1 MSTRGIYGLSG
12 SGIDVDSMVKVGM
25 MTKQSQYDKMYKQEV
40 KNEWLKEAY
49 SDLYG
54 DLNTFNT
61 TTLSSYKMSSKT
73 SPMLASS
80 SASTVATATANADA
94 ASMSHTVNVSA
105 LASNA
110 YLLTGEEKLTRANT
124 SDSAKTSIYL
134 KDMLFTE
141 AQQTDLQN
149 ELNAHSTLGTQAL
162 VSFNIADGTGANAT
176 SETISF
182 TYNDIFSSGQTL
194 NDLVSKINASG
205 VNIKASFDNTN
216 DAFSL
221 YQKTGGEANK
231 IILSVANDGSAASTN
246 GKTLLGNLNLHSV
259 TNTTDANGNRTST
272 LSSSEINLDAVTTG
286 TSEVGGAQTSYTS
299 ATKTTRD
306 ALLSTLFKA
315 QDGSKSAAFTV
326 NGKTVNIDDVTTK
339 KVSDLIDAIN
349 GSGAGVGVTATL
361 APDGQLTVASND
373 NTAKV
378 TFGVSSSVTDAAFAN
393 GRSLLNGLNFVSG
406 KELTADTHGASTAG
420 TSATATI
427 DGKKYT
433 SDTGKVTVGG
443 VTYTLNAM
451 GATTVSVSQDT
462 DTLVKNVQSFV
473 DDYNKM
479 IDALNT
485 KYYEK
490 QYSDYGVLTKSQE
503 SAMTADQITKW
514 NEKAKSGLLYHDQTL
529 GKIISSMRQAL
540 YTPVDSVTSNYNTMM
555 SIGITSSTDQGH
567 IRLDTDK
574 LKKALADDPDCV
586 RQLFASSGD
595 VTTTDAD
602 GTTKT
607 TTDYNKEGVL
617 NRISDALHTN
627 LKTMKSYAG
636 SSMETADGSTLGT
649 LIENLKTKMS
659 DFKTQMDAFENALYD
674 KYDAME
680 TAIQRLSMQLGYITG
695 GN

>member
-49 SDLYG
+49 SDLYS

-141 AQQTDLQN
+141 AQQTDLRN
-149 ELNAHSTLGTQAL
+149 KLSTLGTQAL

-176 SETISF
+176 SKTISF
-182 TYNDIFSSGQTL
+182 SYNDIFSSGQTL

-259 TNTTDANGNRTST
+259 TNTTDASGNRTST
-272 LSSSEINLDAVTTG
+272 LSASEIDLDAVTTG
-286 TSEVGGAQTSYTS
+286 TSEVGGTQASYTS
-299 ATKTTRD
+299 ATKTTSD

-315 QDGSKSAAFTV
+315 QDGSKSATFTV
-326 NGKTVNIDDVTTK
+326 NGKTVTIDDITTK

-349 GSGAGVGVTATL
+349 GSSAGVTASL
-361 APDGQLTVASND
+361 ASDGQLTVASND

-378 TFGVSSSVTDAAFAN
+378 TFGVSSSATDAASAN

-479 IDALNT
+479 IDAHNT

-529 GKIISSMRQAL
+529 GKVISSMRQAL

-574 LKKALADDPDCV
+574 LKKALAADPDCV

-607 TTDYNKEGVL
+607 TTDYDKEGVL

-636 SSMETADGSTLGT
+636 SSTETSDGSTLGT

-680 TAIQRLSMQLGYITG
+680 TAIQQLSTQLGYITG

>member
-40 KNEWLKEAY
+40 KNEWIKEAY
-49 SDLYG
+49 SDLYT

-80 SASTVATATANADA
+80 SSATVATATANADA

-110 YLLTGEEKLTRANT
+110 YLLTGEEKLTRENK

-141 AQQTDLQN
+141 AQQTYLQN
-149 ELNAHSTLGTQAL
+149 DLNAHSTLGTQTL
-162 VSFNIADGTGANAT
+162 VSFDIADGTGANAT
-176 SETISF
+176 SKTISF

-216 DAFSL
+216 DSFSL
-221 YQKTGGEANK
+221 YQKTGGKANK
-231 IILSVANDGSAASTN
+231 IILSVANDGSTASTN

-259 TNTTDANGNRTST
+259 TNTTDASGNRTST
-272 LSSSEINLDAVTTG
+272 LSTSEINLDAATTG
-286 TSEVGGAQTSYTS
+286 TSEVGGAQTSYTG
-299 ATKTTRD
+299 ATKTAND

-315 QDGSKSAAFTV
+315 QDGSKSATFTV
-326 NGKTVNIDDVTTK
+326 NGKTVTIDDVTTK
-339 KVSDLIDAIN
+339 KVSDLIAAIN
-349 GSGAGVGVTATL
+349 NSGAGVTASL
-361 APDGQLTVASND
+361 DSDGQLKVASTD
-373 NTAKV
+373 GTSKV
-378 TFGVSSSVTDAAFAN
+378 TFGVSSSATDAASAN

-406 KELTADTHGASTAG
+406 TELTADTYGASTAG

-433 SDTGKVTVGG
+433 SDTGKVMVGG

-503 SAMTADQITKW
+503 GAMTQDQITKW

-555 SIGITSSTDQGH
+555 SIGISSSTDQGH
-567 IRLDTDK
+567 IKLDTDK
-574 LKKALADDPDCV
+574 LKAALAADPDCV
-586 RQLFASSGD
+586 RQLFANTGD
-595 VTTTDAD
+595 VTKTNAD
-602 GTTKT
+602 GTTT
-607 TTDYNKEGVL
+607 TTTEYDSEGVL
-617 NRISDALHTN
+617 NRISDALYTN

-636 SSMETADGSTLGT
+636 NSTETSDGSTLGT
-649 LIENLKTKMS
+649 LIETLKTKMS
-659 DFKTQMDAFENALYD
+659 DFKTQMDAYEEALYD

-680 TAIQRLSMQLGYITG
+680 TAIQRLGAQLGYITG
-695 GN
+695 GNS

>member
-1 MSTRGIYGLSG
+1 MSTHGIYGLSG

-40 KNEWLKEAY
+40 KNEWIKEAY
-49 SDLYG
+49 SDLYT

-80 SASTVATATANADA
+80 SSATVATATANADA

-110 YLLTGEEKLTRANT
+110 YLLTGEEKLTRANM

-149 ELNAHSTLGTQAL
+149 QLNRDSTLGTQAL

-176 SETISF
+176 SQTISF

-216 DAFSL
+216 DSFSL

-231 IILSVANDGSAASTN
+231 IILSVANDGLAASTN

-259 TNTTDANGNRTST
+259 TNTTDASGNRTST
-272 LSSSEINLDAVTTG
+272 LSSSEINLDAATTG
-286 TSEVGGAQTSYTS
+286 TSEVGGAQTSYTG
-299 ATKTTRD
+299 ATKTAND

-315 QDGSKSAAFTV
+315 QDGSKSATFTV
-326 NGKTVNIDDVTTK
+326 NGKTVTIDDVTTK
-339 KVSDLIDAIN
+339 KVSDLIVAIN
-349 GSGAGVGVTATL
+349 DSGAGVTATL
-361 APDGQLTVASND
+361 ASDGQLTVASDDKTTN
-373 NTAKV
+373 V
-378 TFGVSSSVTDAAFAN
+378 VFGVSSSATDAASAN

-406 KELTADTHGASTAG
+406 KELTADTYGASTAG

-433 SDTGKVTVGG
+433 SDTGKVMVGG

-555 SIGITSSTDQGH
+555 SIGISSSTDQGH
-567 IRLDTDK
+567 IKLDTDK
-574 LKKALADDPDCV
+574 LKAALAADPDCV
-586 RQLFASSGD
+586 RQLFANSGD
-595 VTTTDAD
+595 VTKTNAD
-602 GTTKT
+602 GTTTT
-607 TTDYNKEGVL
+607 TTDYDSEGVL
-617 NRISDALHTN
+617 NRISDALYTN

-636 SSMETADGSTLGT
+636 NSTETSDGSTLGT
-649 LIENLKTKMS
+649 LIETLKTKMS
-659 DFKTQMDAFENALYD
+659 DFKTQMDAYEEALYD

-680 TAIQRLSMQLGYITG
+680 TAIQRLGTQLGYITG

>member
-1 MSTRGIYGLSG
+1 MSTHGIYGLSG

-40 KNEWLKEAY
+40 KNEWIKEAY
-49 SDLYG
+49 SDLYT

-80 SASTVATATANADA
+80 SSSTVATATANADA

-141 AQQTDLQN
+141 AQQTDLRN
-149 ELNAHSTLGTQAL
+149 KLNADSTLGSQTL

-176 SETISF
+176 SQTISF

-216 DAFSL
+216 DSFSL

-259 TNTTDANGNRTST
+259 INTTDASGNRTST
-272 LSSSEINLDAVTTG
+272 LSEREINLDAATTG
-286 TSEVGGAQTSYTS
+286 TSEVGGAQTSYTG
-299 ATKTTRD
+299 ATKTAND

-315 QDGSKSAAFTV
+315 QDGSKSAEFTV
-326 NGKTVNIDDVTTK
+326 NGKTVTIDDVTTK

-349 GSGAGVGVTATL
+349 KSDAGVTASL
-361 APDGQLTVASND
+361 DSDGQLKVASKD
-373 NTAKV
+373 GTSKV
-378 TFGVSSSVTDAAFAN
+378 TFGVSSSATDAASAN

-433 SDTGKVTVGG
+433 SDTGKVMVGG

-503 SAMTADQITKW
+503 GAMTQDQITKW

-567 IRLDTDK
+567 IKLDTDK
-574 LKKALADDPDCV
+574 LKKALAADPDCV
-586 RQLFASSGD
+586 RQLFASTGD
-595 VTTTDAD
+595 VTKTNAD
-602 GTTKT
+602 GTTT
-607 TTDYNKEGVL
+607 TTTEYDSEGVL
-617 NRISDALHTN
+617 NRISDALYTN

-636 SSMETADGSTLGT
+636 NSTETSDGSTLGT
-649 LIENLKTKMS
+649 LIETLKTKMS
-659 DFKTQMDAFENALYD
+659 DFKTQMDAYEEALYD

-680 TAIQRLSMQLGYITG
+680 TAIQRLGTQLGYITG

>member
-49 SDLYG
+49 SDLYT

-80 SASTVATATANADA
+80 SSSTVATATANADA

-141 AQQTDLQN
+141 AQQTDLRN
-149 ELNAHSTLGTQAL
+149 KLNADSTLGSQTL

-231 IILSVANDGSAASTN
+231 IILSVANDGSAASN
-246 GKTLLGNLNLHSV
+246 GKTLLDNLNLHSV

-272 LSSSEINLDAVTTG
+272 LSASEIDLDAVTTG

-326 NGKTVNIDDVTTK
+326 NGKTVTIDDVTTK
-339 KVSDLIDAIN
+339 KVSDLIDAIS
-349 GSGAGVGVTATL
+349 GSGAGVTATL

-378 TFGVSSSVTDAAFAN
+378 TFGVSSSATDAASAN